1 MSKILTIV
9 TVAALLLV
17 FNLGETATAQLF
29 RGTASG
35 AGTSG
40 GKCPTGTCAQGG
52 GQIAKD
58 TKYCAASN
66 CKRPQSGTSKP
77 K

>member
-1 MSKILTIV
+1 MLKILTVV

-17 FNLGETATAQLF
+17 FNLGETATAQF
-29 RGTASG
+29 RGTPSG
-35 AGTSG
+35 AGTTG
-40 GKCPTGTCAQGG
+40 GKCPTGTCSQGG

-66 CKRPQSGTSKP
+66 CRRPQPGTGKP